1 MSQSPFLGE
10 KKKNKL
16 WGVADCVCP
25 CFAWQ
30 TNFFGAG
37 ET

>member
-10 KKKNKL
+10 KKNKL

-30 TNFFGAG
+30 TKFFGAG